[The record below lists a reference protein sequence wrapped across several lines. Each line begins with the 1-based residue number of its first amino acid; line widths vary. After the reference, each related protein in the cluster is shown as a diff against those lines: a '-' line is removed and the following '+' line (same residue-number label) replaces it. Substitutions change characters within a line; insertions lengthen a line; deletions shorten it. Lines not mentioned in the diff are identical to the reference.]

1 MDRQMAKLHQ
11 VSVIGMGLLGASIT
25 LAVSRISPKI
35 LTVGFAHRA
44 LTRKKA
50 RQLEVAG
57 EVVGDLKSCV
67 RDADLVIL
75 ATPIRLFECLFLEIK
90 KYAKPRVIIT
100 DVGSTKRFA
109 HKWADGTLGK
119 SNLYVGSHPIAGSE
133 KQGVEYARD
142 DLFDR
147 ARCIVTKT
155 RTTSPPALELVSDFW
170 RSLGCIVEIMSPA
183 QHDRIFCNV
192 SHLPHATAASLVN
205 ATHAAELRLCGKG
218 FIDTS
223 RVASGPENIW
233 ADIFLTNRQN
243 TIYGIDRL
251 IRELK
256 RFQSAVKN
264 QDRKKLERFLLAARK
279 KRARMIEQKMKNKEL
294 L

>member
-1 MDRQMAKLHQ
+1 MSRFRQ
-11 VSVIGMGLLGASIT
+11 VSVLGMGLLGASIT
-25 LAVSRISPKI
+25 LAVSRISPGI
-35 LTVGFAHRA
+35 RTVGYAHRA
-44 LTRKKA
+44 STRKKA
-50 RQLEVAG
+50 RQLDVANEVT
-57 EVVGDLKSCV
+57 GDLKACV
-67 RDADLVIL
+67 SDADLIIL
-75 ATPIRLFECLFLEIK
+75 ATPIRLFESFFIQIGD
-90 KYAKPRVIIT
+90 YAKSGAILT

-109 HKWADGTLGK
+109 HRWADATLGK
-119 SNLYVGSHPIAGSE
+119 PNLYVGSHPIAGSE

-147 ARCIVTKT
+147 ARCIVTQT
-155 RTTSPPALELVSDFW
+155 RTTSPEAIEAVSDFW
-170 RSLGCIVEIMSPA
+170 RSLGCIVERMSPV

-192 SHLPHATAASLVN
+192 SHLPHAMAASLVN
-205 ATHAAELRLCGKG
+205 ATDPKELRFCGKG

-233 ADIFLTNRQN
+233 ADIFLTNSQN

-256 RFQSAVKN
+256 RFRSAVKSK
-264 QDRKKLERFLLAARK
+264 DRKKLERFLSAARG
-279 KRARMIEQKMKNKEL
+279 KRAGMIEEKMRNKEL